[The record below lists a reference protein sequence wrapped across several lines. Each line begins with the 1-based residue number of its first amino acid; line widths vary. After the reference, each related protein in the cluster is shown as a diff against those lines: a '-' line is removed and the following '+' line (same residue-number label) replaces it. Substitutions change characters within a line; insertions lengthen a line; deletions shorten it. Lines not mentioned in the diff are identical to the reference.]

1 MIDLSTIGVKF
12 GWAVETV
19 ASKKPE
25 SFKQIPRCKNIGG
38 ISLEADNIDT
48 TALEDS
54 IRTYVAGLKDTG
66 GSWTLTF
73 GLNDDL
79 ATKWDALVTASAAA
93 RKTGLATWAVIYIPG
108 LTKSFYVT
116 FEPGDIPMPEIE
128 VSSALEAEISCIIN
142 EYKGLDTK
150 TEPTAA

>member
-54 IRTYVAGLKDTG
+54 IRTYVAGLTH
-66 GSWTLTF
+66 
-73 GLNDDL
+73 
-79 ATKWDALVTASAAA
+79 
-93 RKTGLATWAVIYIPG
+93 
-108 LTKSFYVT
+108 
-116 FEPGDIPMPEIE
+116 
-128 VSSALEAEISCIIN
+128 
-142 EYKGLDTK
+142 
-150 TEPTAA
+150 